1 MTSPNGGVPS
11 GGITGSGGM
20 ASHARTTEGQWRDS
34 IYSQVEGR
42 YGKVNSFGDL
52 IGQWIL
58 NMINN
63 FIGDLLDA
71 LDGITFGIFNLD
83 DLADRFRG
91 TEARL
96 DREVVRLDNRI
107 DQISD
112 ELGVVQIAT
121 YGYSDRWWKPPG
133 AYGDIILDAIG
144 GASGGG
150 RSNNGGSGGTYR
162 GGLGG
167 WSGGWDKKVLQH
179 DQCPP
184 YIDIVVGETAA
195 GASSDGGHG
204 STGKTTTFYA
214 PDGTILAQ
222 ATGGSSIN
230 KQYGSGSNTYRVRG
244 GAGGMSGT
252 TGGDGGAGSFDP
264 GGKGNPATGGG
275 GEGENGLSVQ
285 AGKIGVGSG
294 GGGGA
299 QASITGSGGKGGDG
313 GWPSGPGGG
322 GGAYISFGFA
332 GNGGTGSAGAGYI
345 STRISETRVTPPS
358 VPSGLAAS
366 AVTATSATINWAA
379 STDDFGVDQYE
390 VLVNNVVRGYTE
402 STSFPLTD
410 LTPSTT
416 YTVKLRAVDDNGN
429 WSAFSTVLNFTTTA

>member
-1 MTSPNGGVPS
+1 MEKLPRRRPS
-11 GGITGSGGM
+11 GHTE
-20 ASHARTTEGQWRDS
+20 RTQQTANIPGLIIDYAIQ
-34 IYSQVEGR
+34 QV
-42 YGKVNSFGDL
+42 
-52 IGQWIL
+52 
-58 NMINN
+58 NN

-83 DLADRFRG
+83 ALADRFRG
-91 TEARL
+91 TESRL
-96 DREVVRLDNRI
+96 EREVVRLDNRI
-107 DQISD
+107 DTLAD

-121 YGYSDRWWKPPG
+121 FGYSGRWWKPAG
-133 AYGDIILDAIG
+133 AYGDIVLDCIA

-167 WSGGWDKKVLQH
+167 WSGGWQKVIIPY

-184 YIDIVVGETAA
+184 YIDIVVGEPAP
-195 GASSDGGHG
+195 GATSDGGHG
-204 STGKTTTFYA
+204 TTGKTTTFYA

-222 ATGGSSIN
+222 ATGGSSVDR
-230 KQYGSGSNTYRVRG
+230 KYGEGNNTYRVRG
-244 GAGGMSGT
+244 GNGGGSGSAA
-252 TGGDGGAGSFDP
+252 DGTSGSSGSFDP
-264 GGKGNPATGGG
+264 GGKGGVGS
-275 GEGENGLSVQ
+275 GEGENGASVP

-299 QASITGSGGKGGDG
+299 RADLTGNGARGGDG

-322 GGAYISFGFA
+322 GGSYVSFGFA
-332 GNGGTGSAGAGYI
+332 GNGGVGAAGAGYI
-345 STRISETRVTPPS
+345 STRISDTRVVPPS
-358 VPSGLAAS
+358 VPAGLAAT
-366 AVTATSATINWAA
+366 AVTGTTATITWAP

-402 STSFPLTD
+402 ATSFPLTG
-410 LTPSTT
+410 LTPSTA
-416 YTVKLRAVDDNGN
+416 YAVKLRAVDDNGN

>member
-1 MTSPNGGVPS
+1 MEKLPRRRPS
-11 GGITGSGGM
+11 GHTE
-20 ASHARTTEGQWRDS
+20 RTQQTANIPGLIIDYAIQ
-34 IYSQVEGR
+34 QV
-42 YGKVNSFGDL
+42 
-52 IGQWIL
+52 
-58 NMINN
+58 NN

-83 DLADRFRG
+83 ALADRFRG
-91 TEARL
+91 TESRL
-96 DREVVRLDNRI
+96 EREVVRLDNRI
-107 DQISD
+107 DTLAD

-121 YGYSDRWWKPPG
+121 FGYSGRWWKPAG
-133 AYGDIILDAIG
+133 AYGDIVLDCIA

-167 WSGGWDKKVLQH
+167 WSGGWQKVIIPY

-184 YIDIVVGETAA
+184 YIDIVVGEPAP
-195 GASSDGGHG
+195 GATSDGGHG
-204 STGKTTTFYA
+204 TTGKTTTFYA

-222 ATGGSSIN
+222 ATGGSSVDR
-230 KQYGSGSNTYRVRG
+230 KYGEGNNTYRVRG
-244 GAGGMSGT
+244 GNGGGSGSAA
-252 TGGDGGAGSFDP
+252 DGTSGSSGSFDP
-264 GGKGNPATGGG
+264 GGKGGVGS
-275 GEGENGLSVQ
+275 GEGENGASVP

-299 QASITGSGGKGGDG
+299 RADLTGNGARGGDG

-322 GGAYISFGFA
+322 GGSYVSFGFA
-332 GNGGTGSAGAGYI
+332 GNGGGGAAGAGYI
-345 STRISETRVTPPS
+345 STRISDTRVVPPS
-358 VPSGLAAS
+358 VPAGLAAT
-366 AVTATSATINWAA
+366 AVTGTTATITWAP

-402 STSFPLTD
+402 ATSFPLTG
-410 LTPSTT
+410 LTPSTA
-416 YTVKLRAVDDNGN
+416 YAVKLRAVDDNGN

>member
-1 MTSPNGGVPS
+1 MEKLPRRRPS
-11 GGITGSGGM
+11 GHAERTQQTGNIPGLIIDY
-20 ASHARTTEGQWRDS
+20 AIQ
-34 IYSQVEGR
+34 QV
-42 YGKVNSFGDL
+42 
-52 IGQWIL
+52 
-58 NMINN
+58 NN
-63 FIGDLLDA
+63 FIGDLLAA
-71 LDGITFGIFNLD
+71 LDGITFGLFNLD
-83 DLADRFRG
+83 ALAGRFRG
-91 TEARL
+91 TETRL

-299 QASITGSGGKGGDG
+299 QASISGSGGKGGDG

-402 STSFPLTD
+402 ATSFPLTD
-410 LTPSTT
+410 LTPSTA
-416 YTVKLRAVDDNGN
+416 YAVKLRAVDDNGN
-429 WSAFSTVLNFTTTA
+429 WSAFSSVLNFTTTA